1 MQPYS
6 PEAFDRQPAWWVNDL
21 AMVESYINKVQ
32 EAREQLK

>member
-1 MQPYS
+1 MSPYS
-6 PEAFDRQPAWWVNDL
+6 PEEFARKPAWWVNDL